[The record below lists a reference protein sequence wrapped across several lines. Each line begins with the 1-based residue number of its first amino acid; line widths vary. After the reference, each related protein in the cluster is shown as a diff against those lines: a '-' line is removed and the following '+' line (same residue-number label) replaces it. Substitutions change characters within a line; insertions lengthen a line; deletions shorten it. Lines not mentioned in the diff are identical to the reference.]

1 MDVVTLEE
9 IDFSGNES
17 LTMVPKLWQGDTN
30 SVLFVCKVHRG
41 KYVGVIWECA
51 VILYNF
57 FLFNVGLCVNYTFYA
72 VLSMTQII
80 ISKCLKLVPLILIW

>member
-1 MDVVTLEE
+1 MYTIREVDNSTVVVQLQNNNLRSIPYELVDVVTLEE

-41 KYVGVIWECA
+41 ECM
-51 VILYNF
+51 
-57 FLFNVGLCVNYTFYA
+57 CV
-72 VLSMTQII
+72 
-80 ISKCLKLVPLILIW
+80 